1 MLDSYF
7 SLRTSPLTLQR
18 IAVIQHKM
26 NLMSTHFI
34 SVYQLMQVFN
44 GKPADSLPHSRKLH
58 AAVCNICPYLQD
70 FGVMDLAD
78 TASYESIHRKF
89 TVAAWGKTSKRLES
103 MNEEMAAQCLL
114 MNYTPFNE
122 FIHAVSTDTMA
133 KYIATRGPV
142 TAPDHIVMR
151 SLPNLKSYELSV
163 GLVTQ
168 HIEGPAQYVDML
180 DSAGTTAETLT
191 ILVRESFG
199 QAAWDTLQ
207 KIHHPTSLRIL
218 HGLTIEGN

>member
-1 MLDSYF
+1 
-7 SLRTSPLTLQR
+7 
-18 IAVIQHKM
+18 
-26 NLMSTHFI
+26 
-34 SVYQLMQVFN
+34 
-44 GKPADSLPHSRKLH
+44 
-58 AAVCNICPYLQD
+58 
-70 FGVMDLAD
+70 MDLAD

-114 MNYTPFNE
+114 MNYNPFNE

-142 TAPDHIVMR
+142 TAPDHIVLR

-163 GLVTQ
+163 GLVTL

-191 ILVRESFG
+191 NLVRQSFG

-207 KIHHPTSLRIL
+207 RIHHPTSLRIL
-218 HGLTIEGN
+218 HGLTIEGNKESKLGKICLYATNNFRNRRCKYDHVIIQLDQGVTQPAQLMVLLQLSNASKSHKQFSL